1 MCLNKKAALFVAI
14 AIGASAAGWQPIK
27 LNQKSSVVK
36 ISETINA
43 LVVQNDS
50 LFAATSDGVWASP
63 SGLGGDWV
71 AYGLQGQNV
80 RLLNF
85 KVKRLAIVATTGNF
99 QPLFELIGG
108 VWTQNTAL
116 PNNVAITGGVNF
128 EQMTNADLTHSIVI
142 PTGKTTSGD
151 IYSSQDGGATF
162 TKITVGKVATGV
174 NTFDGDPNFYFPN
187 SYKVVGDPEANNNQ
201 TSFFWS
207 LDKGLTFARIP
218 VSYSIATGIPANF
231 IFKLA
236 STTNPGH
243 TYHFLG
249 GQKDVVRVDSLGITS
264 GGPVISW
271 NNPANMKCF
280 STIRTFP
287 ITDGPNTNLTS
298 FPTYKFKK
306 MLAFNSSLY
315 LLAEK
320 AIYLSK
326 DEGATY
332 TSALTV
338 VGDTILTSVVANATN
353 LIIGTNKGI
362 YSLAIDNTPTSIT
375 KQAEASNLKV
385 YTNSEGINVRAE
397 GNYNVTIYNVTGKI
411 ISSVKNRQGAIT
423 IPVSVKQTIYLVKV
437 DTEKRSDVVKVTI
450 TE

>member
-1 MCLNKKAALFVAI
+1 MKKLLISCLFLAI
-14 AIGASAAGWQPIK
+14 AIGASAAGWTQIN
-27 LNQKSSVVK
+27 LNRKSSAVK

-43 LVVQNDS
+43 LVLHNDT

-63 SGLGGDWV
+63 SGFGGDWV
-71 AYGLQGQNV
+71 AFGLQGQNV

-85 KVKRLAIVATTGNF
+85 KVKKLAIVATTGNF

-142 PTGKTTSGD
+142 PTGKTTLGD
-151 IYSSQDGGATF
+151 IYSSTDGGATF
-162 TKITVGKVATGV
+162 TKITIGKAATGV
-174 NTFDGDPNFYFPN
+174 NIFDGDPNFYFPN
-187 SYKVVGDPEANNNQ
+187 SNKPVGDVEENKNQ
-201 TSFFWS
+201 TSFYTS
-207 LDKGLTFARIP
+207 VDNGATFTRPANT
-218 VSYSIATGIPANF
+218 YSIATGTPANF

-236 STTNPGH
+236 STSNPGH

-249 GQKDVVRVDSLGITS
+249 GQKDVVRVDSLGINTV
-264 GGPVISW
+264 GAPASW

-280 STIRTFP
+280 STLRTLP
-287 ITDGPNTNLTS
+287 ITDGTTIITS

-423 IPVSVKQTIYLVKV
+423 IPVSVKHAIYLVKV
-437 DTEKRSDVVKVTI
+437 DNGKRSEYVKVTI
-450 TE
+450 NK